1 MIFVK
6 DVITA
11 RKNPTVMRA
20 CALLDKKGREDQSVF
35 LAEGV
40 KLFCE
45 AVNSSLPIECVF
57 VREDKTS
64 EFFPLIERIMTGEK
78 YDNAKIYTL
87 SSGCFE
93 KISTEK
99 SPQGIIVI
107 IKYLDFFK
115 SCNKILEE
123 NFSSDDGKSSIILSS
138 MRDPGNVGAVI
149 RSALAFGAQRI
160 IMSSDCA
167 DIYNPKTIRASMG
180 CIFKLEILISDDL
193 CRTVKALRHAGRR
206 VFAAE
211 LRENAISLDESG
223 IGKSDIVIIG
233 NEGHG
238 LDEALSRE
246 CDGSIFIPISS
257 GAESL
262 NAAVAAAI
270 FMREQNK

>member
-1 MIFVK
+1 MA
-6 DVITA
+6 D
-11 RKNPTVMRA
+11 
-20 CALLDKKGREDQSVF
+20 
-35 LAEGV
+35 
-40 KLFCE
+40 
-45 AVNSSLPIECVF
+45 
-57 VREDKTS
+57 
-64 EFFPLIERIMTGEK
+64 EK
-78 YDNAKIYTL
+78 YDNVKIYTL

-115 SCNKILEE
+115 SCNKIIEE